1 MKLKCIQYQTGL
13 TVGSVYTKVL
23 PVSDE
28 IIFNVCVINDE
39 GEPIY
44 YPKKMFKVVYDS
56 QE

>member
-1 MKLKCIQYQTGL
+1 MKLKCIKYQTGL

-39 GEPIY
+39 GEPTY
-44 YPKKMFKVVYDS
+44 YPKKVFEVVDDT
-56 QE
+56 QR